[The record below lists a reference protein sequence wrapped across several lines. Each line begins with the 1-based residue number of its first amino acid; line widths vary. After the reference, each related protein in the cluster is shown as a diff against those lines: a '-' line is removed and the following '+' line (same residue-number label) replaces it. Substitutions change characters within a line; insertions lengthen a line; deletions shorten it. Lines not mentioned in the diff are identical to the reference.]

1 MSLKDTIN
9 QDIKTAM
16 KAKDQAALRAL
27 RAIKSAI
34 LLAETEEG
42 RDANAPLSPEEDL
55 KILIKQA
62 KQRKDSVDQFEK
74 NGREDLAL
82 TEKEELEVIE
92 RYLPKQMSPAELTEK
107 VREIVARV
115 GASSMKDMGKV
126 MGVASQELAGKAD
139 GKAISSV
146 VKQILG

>member
-126 MGVASQELAGKAD
+126 MGIASQELAGKAD